1 MCRFEERKHKR
12 LAVKFDLS
20 CCKVGS
26 TTGKSHT
33 GHTVNVSPG
42 GLYFETD
49 TDTLKPGNVVKINL
63 SIPPTAGQLEL
74 GGKISAFG
82 RVLRTHNL
90 RDFHTDTSLSSARYG
105 VALEFSQSPK
115 FYT

>member
-1 MCRFEERKHKR
+1 MCRLEERKHKR
-12 LAVKFDLS
+12 LAAKFDLS

-42 GLYFETD
+42 GLYFEID
-49 TDTLKPGNVVKINL
+49 TDTLKPDNMVKINL

-82 RVLRTHNL
+82 RVLRAHNL
-90 RDFHTDTSLSSARYG
+90 RDFHTDINLSSPRYG
-105 VALEFSQSPK
+105 VALEFCQSFK
-115 FYT
+115 LDT